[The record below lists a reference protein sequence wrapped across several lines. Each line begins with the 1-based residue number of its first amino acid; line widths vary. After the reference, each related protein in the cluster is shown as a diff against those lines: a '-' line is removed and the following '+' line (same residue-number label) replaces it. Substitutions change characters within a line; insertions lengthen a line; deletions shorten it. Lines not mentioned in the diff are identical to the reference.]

1 MENRL
6 DQILVIDL
14 ESTCWSGEP
23 PAGQQ
28 SEIIEIGLCTLDVH
42 SLQRLETRSI
52 LVRPE
57 RSQVSE
63 YCTSLTTLTPADVAR
78 GTSLREACRIL
89 REEYAAEERLWASF
103 GDYDRKKFER
113 ECNAKEV
120 AYPFGDAHLN
130 VKNLFAVVYRLHHE
144 VELDQVLSILGWRME
159 GTYHRGDAD
168 AWNIARVLGHILQ
181 RARDEDRDPHT
192 AEQGA

>member
-14 ESTCWSGEP
+14 ETTCWRGDP

-28 SEIIEIGLCTLDVH
+28 SEIIEIGLCRLDVD

-52 LVRPE
+52 IVRPVE
-57 RSQVSE
+57 SEVSE
-63 YCTSLTTLTPADVAR
+63 FCTELTTLTPADVAR
-78 GTSLREACRIL
+78 GISLREACRIL
-89 REEYAAEERLWASF
+89 RDEYAAEERLWASF

-113 ECNAKEV
+113 ECRSKAV

-130 VKNLFAVVYRLHHE
+130 VKNLFAVVHRLPQE
-144 VELDQVLSILGWRME
+144 VELDKVLAMLGWEME
-159 GTYHRGDAD
+159 GTYHRGDSD
-168 AWNIARVLGHILQ
+168 AWNIARVLAHILE
-181 RARDEDRDPHT
+181 RARS
-192 AEQGA
+192 